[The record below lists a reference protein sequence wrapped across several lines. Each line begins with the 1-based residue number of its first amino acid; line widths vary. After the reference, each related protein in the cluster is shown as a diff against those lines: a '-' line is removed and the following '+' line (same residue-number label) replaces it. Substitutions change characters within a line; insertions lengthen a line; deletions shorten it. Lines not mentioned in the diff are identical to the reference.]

1 MVITIRHLAHI
12 ATHIA
17 AHIENHRQCVP
28 PWRLAADEITPRPRR
43 HYGSSP
49 TTLRLVFLDIFA
61 FSLRHPKIFR
71 TFAADNGYA
80 GVPPAAA
87 ASETLAYPCKAVKY
101 PLVIQPHRGSP
112 PVSVVTTARVTLHFV
127 SMCSGDDSKGQLA
140 KVRLPHQP
148 PCRDPQSLCLR

>member
-28 PWRLAADEITPRPRR
+28 PWRLAADEITARHGR

-61 FSLRHPKIFR
+61 FSLRHPKI
-71 TFAADNGYA
+71 
-80 GVPPAAA
+80 P
-87 ASETLAYPCKAVKY
+87 
-101 PLVIQPHRGSP
+101 I
-112 PVSVVTTARVTLHFV
+112 PVTSRRYRFV
-127 SMCSGDDSKGQLA
+127 ALNEMGRMM
-140 KVRLPHQP
+140 VER
-148 PCRDPQSLCLR
+148 